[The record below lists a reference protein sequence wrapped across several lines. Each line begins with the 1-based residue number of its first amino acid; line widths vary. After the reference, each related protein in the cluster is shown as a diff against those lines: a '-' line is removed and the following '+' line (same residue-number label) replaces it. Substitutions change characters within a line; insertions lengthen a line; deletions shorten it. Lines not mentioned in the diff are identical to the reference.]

1 MTKSVIV
8 LKFLKTNRYII
19 HPELIVKDSGSYA
32 TPPYITEFNLS
43 LEELLDKVL
52 YAIEF
57 SKEGV
62 LEITDSKIRVKEY
75 LKGMG
80 VKALK
85 DIYIDTIS
93 LDVYVKDDIIEFT
106 PWKNAGPKGGFV
118 GFEEDLSIKLPI
130 DSPRKKLIEALEL
143 TLSRCE

>member
-1 MTKSVIV
+1 MTKSVVIT
-8 LKFLKTNRYII
+8 KFLKNNRYVI
-19 HPELIVKDSGSYA
+19 HPLLKVKDSGSYA
-32 TPPYITEFNLS
+32 IPPYITEFNLS

-80 VKALK
+80 VKTLK
-85 DIYIDTIS
+85 DVYKDSFS
-93 LDVYVKDDIIEFT
+93 LDVYVKDNIIEFT
-106 PWKNAGPKGGFV
+106 PWKNAGTKGGFV
-118 GFEEDLSIKLPI
+118 GFKEDLSIKLPFN
-130 DSPRKKLIEALEL
+130 SPKEELLKALEL